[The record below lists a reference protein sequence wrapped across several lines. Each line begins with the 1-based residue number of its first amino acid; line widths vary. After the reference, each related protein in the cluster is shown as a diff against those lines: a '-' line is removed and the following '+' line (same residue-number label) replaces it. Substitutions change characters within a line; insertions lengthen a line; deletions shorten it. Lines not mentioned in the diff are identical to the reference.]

1 MQAQGIIFTYDDYLT
16 LPNDGKRYE
25 IIDGD
30 LHMSPSPIPEHQLI
44 LWQLTNI
51 FTPFIHENK
60 WGKLLLAPT
69 DVVFSMTDV
78 AQPDLMLISRT
89 RDHIITKKNSI
100 AAPDFIV
107 AILSEGTEKTDRT
120 TKKTLYEKYG
130 VTEYWI
136 VNPFDRSIEVVVL
149 EEVRYVQGIR
159 FTTTDLVRSALLT
172 GLSFPTDIVFEFE

>member
-44 LWQLTNI
+44 QVRIAEILLAYVRSR
-51 FTPFIHENK
+51 K

-78 AQPDLMLISRT
+78 AQPDLMLISKT
-89 RDHIITKKNSI
+89 RDHIIAKKNII
-100 AAPDFIV
+100 AAPDLIV
-107 AILSEGTEKTDRT
+107 EILSEGTEKTDRT
-120 TKKTLYEKYG
+120 TKKAMYEKYG

-136 VNPFDRSIEVVVL
+136 VNPFDRSIEVFVL
-149 EEVRYVQGIR
+149 EKGRYVQGIR
-159 FTTTDLVRSALLT
+159 FAATDLVRSALLT
-172 GLSFPTDIVFEFE
+172 GLSFPAETVFEFE